1 MGGERGARGRKLSMR
16 RWLLILICLSVG
28 ACARPTRTP
37 RSPDPGRPVLRVM
50 TYNVNFGLA
59 GDADTL
65 DAIGKGRADVAFLQ
79 ETTPAWER
87 ALRMAYRRTFPH
99 MAFRHSGGA
108 GGLAVLSRFPF
119 TTASYIKSPNGWF
132 PAWRVKVQSPLGPL
146 QVLQVHLRPPVSD
159 SGSFVSG
166 YFTTGK
172 FRRSEITFFATTLSP
187 GLPTLVVGDFNEDHG
202 GGVVEHLKKKGLRSA
217 LEEFHPGKDT
227 WRWQTSLGKL
237 THTLDH
243 ILYSKELRPLNCRVL
258 QAGRSDH
265 LPVVALFQ

>member
-1 MGGERGARGRKLSMR
+1 MR
-16 RWLLILICLSVG
+16 RLPLLVG
-28 ACARPTRTP
+28 LLLVSACARPTRSP
-37 RSPDPGRPVLRVM
+37 RNPDPGKPVLRVM

-59 GDADTL
+59 GDGDTL
-65 DAIGKGRADVAFLQ
+65 DAIGKGRADVVFLQ

-87 ALRMAYRRTFPH
+87 ALRRSYGRRYPH

-108 GGLAVLSRFPF
+108 GGLAVLSRHLF
-119 TTASYIKSPNGWF
+119 TTASYTRSPFGWF
-132 PAWRVKVQSPLGPL
+132 PAWRVVVQSPLGPL

-166 YFTTGK
+166 YLTTGK
-172 FRRSEITFFATTLSP
+172 FRHREISFFSTDLKP

-202 GGVVEHLKKKGLRSA
+202 GDVVEHLKKKGLYSA
-217 LEEFHPGKDT
+217 LEEFHPRKDT

-243 ILYSKELRPLNCRVL
+243 ILYSRELKPLDCKVL
-258 QAGRSDH
+258 EAGRSDH
-265 LPVVALFQ
+265 LPLVAVFQ

>member
-1 MGGERGARGRKLSMR
+1 MR
-16 RWLLILICLSVG
+16 RLLLLISLSLG
-28 ACARPTRTP
+28 ASCARPTRTP
-37 RSPDPGRPVLRVM
+37 TSPRPGSPVLRVM

-59 GDADTL
+59 GDGDTV
-65 DAIGKGRADVAFLQ
+65 DAIAKGNADVVFLQ

-87 ALRMAYRRTFPH
+87 ILRPTYRRRYPH

-108 GGLAVLSRFPF
+108 GGLAVLSRYPF
-119 TTASYIKSPNGWF
+119 STASYRKSPHGWF
-132 PAWRVKVQSPLGPL
+132 PAWRVVVQSPLGPL

-172 FRRSEITFFATTLSP
+172 FRRAEITYFSTDLKP
-187 GLPTLVVGDFNEDHG
+187 GRPTLVVGDFNEDHG
-202 GGVVEHLKKKGLRSA
+202 GDVVEHLKKNKGLRSA
-217 LEEFHPGKDT
+217 LEEYHPNKDT
-227 WRWQTSLGKL
+227 WRWKTSLGKL

-243 ILYSKELRPLNCRVL
+243 ILYSKELRPLDCQVL

-265 LPVVALFQ
+265 LPVVAVFQ